1 MCKFEHWNKRMS
13 EQLNIEGR
21 ICRLFGSDRPGCILI
36 QPSARHENATL
47 EAEAQKI
54 AELSPA
60 PFVLATIELEDWML
74 DLMPWPDA
82 NISRE
87 PEAGKHGQDTLQY
100 VLLSLIPELQGR
112 FGPLPIIFGGYSL
125 GGLFAL
131 WASAQTDIFKAVA
144 AASPSV
150 WIKDWIPFARKHVPM
165 ADAVYLSL
173 GDQEEHMKNQ
183 AIARVGDNLRTQ
195 YSLLQEQ
202 LGPNQCTLV
211 WEQGGHFNDNEGRL
225 ARAFTWC
232 IEKFII

>member
-1 MCKFEHWNKRMS
+1 MI
-13 EQLNIEGR
+13 EQLLIEGR
-21 ICRLFGSDRPGCILI
+21 LCRLFGSDRPGCILI

-173 GDQEEHMKNQ
+173 GDQEEHVKNQ

-225 ARAFTWC
+225 ARAFAWC
-232 IEKFII
+232 LNQL

>member
-1 MCKFEHWNKRMS
+1 MIEH
-13 EQLNIEGR
+13 LLIEGR
-21 ICRLFGSDRPGCILI
+21 TCRLFGSERPGCILI

-47 EAEAQKI
+47 EAEAQMI
-54 AELSPA
+54 AGLSSV

-74 DLMPWPDA
+74 DLMPWPDG
-82 NISRE
+82 NISRD

-100 VLLSLIPELQGR
+100 ILLSLIPELQQR

-131 WASAQTDIFKAVA
+131 WASTQTDSFKAIA

-173 GDQEEHMKNQ
+173 GDREEHVKNQ

-195 YSLLQEQ
+195 YTLLQEQ
-202 LGPNQCTLV
+202 LEPQHCTLV
-211 WEQGGHFNDNEGRL
+211 WEEGGHFNDNEGRL
-225 ARAFTWC
+225 ARAFAWC
-232 IEKFII
+232 IKKSII